1 MRDPFLRHVVQPLV
15 DAIGFDPRPAALQ
28 AATGFVAAAVTV
40 SALRVIAYGSEVH
53 FSQTL
58 HLVGALMMF
67 WWMRWAI
74 RNGGV
79 ARIGGPGAMH
89 VILRWMLLVC
99 TALDVAMLARILGEA
114 HTFLPGAITRT
125 LMATLEDGL
134 GAAALFLSA
143 CDMPPPRRRRQPIT
157 A

>member
-1 MRDPFLRHVVQPLV
+1 VQPLV

-28 AATGFVAAAVTV
+28 AATGFVASALTV
-40 SALRVIAYGSEVH
+40 SILRVVAYGSDLH
-53 FSQTL
+53 FSQAL

-74 RNGGV
+74 RNGAV
-79 ARIGGPGAMH
+79 ARIGAPGAMH
-89 VILRWMLLVC
+89 VILRWMLLGC
-99 TALDVAMLARILGEA
+99 TVLDVAMLVRITGEA
-114 HTFLPGAITRT
+114 HAFLPGAVTRA
-125 LMATLEDGL
+125 LMATTEDGL